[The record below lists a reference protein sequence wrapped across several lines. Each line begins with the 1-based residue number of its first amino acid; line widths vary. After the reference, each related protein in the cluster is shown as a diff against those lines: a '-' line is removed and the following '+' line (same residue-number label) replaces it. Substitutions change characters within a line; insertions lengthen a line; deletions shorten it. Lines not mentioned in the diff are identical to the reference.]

1 VPTSSLKYKPTEKIK
16 TVLKTIFVT
25 GTAGSGKSLLTS
37 KIYDYYT
44 QNSAFTA
51 ILNLDPGVENI
62 PYTCDIDV
70 RDYVD
75 IVSIMKKYDLG
86 PNGALIMTSDLI
98 ASKIDEIRNEVE
110 RVNPDYLLV
119 DTPGQIELF
128 AYRSSGRFIV
138 ENLTAEEKM
147 SIFLFDGS
155 LITTPINFV
164 SLALLATS
172 IKLRLNLPT
181 INVITKTDI
190 IGTKLKDIIRWSSNL
205 RSLEDAIAK
214 EADGE
219 TYTLTTNILR
229 GLNFSGFAQGLIP
242 ISNVTGDGMVNLE
255 GALSRILNLGEEV
268 ED

>member
-1 VPTSSLKYKPTEKIK
+1 
-16 TVLKTIFVT
+16 LKTIFVT

-37 KIYDYYT
+37 KLYDYYT
-44 QNSAFTA
+44 QNGAFVA
-51 ILNLDPGVENI
+51 ALNLDPGVENI

-75 IVSIMKKYDLG
+75 LVSVMKNYDLG
-86 PNGALIMTSDLI
+86 PNGALVMANDLI
-98 ASKIDEIRNEVE
+98 ASKIDDIRNEVE

-128 AYRSSGRFIV
+128 AYRSSGRFII
-138 ENLTAEEKM
+138 ENITAEEKTN
-147 SIFLFDGS
+147 IFLFDGA

-172 IKLRLNLPT
+172 IRLRLSLST
-181 INVITKTDI
+181 INVITKTDV
-190 IGTKLKDIIRWSSNL
+190 IGGKLKEIIQWSSNI
-205 RSLEDAIAK
+205 RTLENSIAK
-214 EADGE
+214 ESDGE
-219 TYTLTTNILR
+219 TYTLATNILR
-229 GLNFSGFAQGLIP
+229 GLNLSGFAQGLIP
-242 ISNVTGDGMVNLE
+242 VSNQTGDGLVNLE

>member
-1 VPTSSLKYKPTEKIK
+1 M
-16 TVLKTIFVT
+16 KTIFVT

-37 KIYDYYT
+37 KLYDYYT
-44 QNSAFTA
+44 QNSAFVA
-51 ILNLDPGVENI
+51 ALNLDPGVENV

-75 IVSIMKKYDLG
+75 IISIMKNYDLG
-86 PNGALIMTSDLI
+86 PNGALVMANDLI
-98 ASKIDEIRNEVE
+98 ASKIDDIRNEVD

-138 ENLTAEEKM
+138 ENITAEEKTN
-147 SIFLFDGS
+147 IFLFDGA

-172 IKLRLNLPT
+172 IRLRLNLST
-181 INVITKTDI
+181 INTITKTDV
-190 IGTKLKDIIRWSSNL
+190 IGGKLKEIIQWSSNI
-205 RSLEDAIAK
+205 RSLENSIAV

-219 TYTLTTNILR
+219 TYTLATNILR
-229 GLNFSGFAQGLIP
+229 GLNLSGFAQGLIP
-242 ISNVTGDGMVNLE
+242 ISNLTGDGLVNLE